1 MTGGSEL
8 LKTVSEGERSTI
20 SILLHIQDLKKSR
33 LDLAGCFLLGVSSLP
48 LGLDVRLIS
57 GVGEFDF
64 RSAFTTP
71 VSQGSVLGMLTVGVS
86 LLKDGENVW
95 HS

>member
-1 MTGGSEL
+1 MSI
-8 LKTVSEGERSTI
+8 I
-20 SILLHIQDLKKSR
+20 SHAQDLKKSR
-33 LDLAGCFLLGVSSLP
+33 LDVAGFFLLGISSFT

-71 VSQGSVLGMLTVGVS
+71 VSQGSVLGMLTVQVS
-86 LLKDGENVW
+86 LSKDGGNF
-95 HS
+95 

>member
-1 MTGGSEL
+1 MSI
-8 LKTVSEGERSTI
+8 VS
-20 SILLHIQDLKKSR
+20 HVQDLKKSR
-33 LDLAGCFLLGVSSLP
+33 LGVAGCFLLGVSYFT

-64 RSAFTTP
+64 DSAFTTP
-71 VSQGSVLGMLTVGVS
+71 VSQGSVLGMLTVQVS
-86 LLKDGENVW
+86 LSKEGGNVR